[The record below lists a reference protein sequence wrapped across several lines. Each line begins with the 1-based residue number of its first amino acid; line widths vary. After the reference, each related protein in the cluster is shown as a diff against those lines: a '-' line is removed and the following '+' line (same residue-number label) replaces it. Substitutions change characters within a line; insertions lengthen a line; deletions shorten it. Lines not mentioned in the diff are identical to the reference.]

1 MRRIPWTVIPGAV
14 ITLILQ
20 LCPAGAITIERV
32 VAVVN
37 EEVITLTELQEERQA
52 TAAGLV
58 GTREGPAL
66 AESAESER
74 RILEG
79 LIDRRLL
86 LQQVSREGIRVEA
99 AEVSAGVEDFKSR
112 NGLADDA
119 ALAAALR
126 REALTLPQFR
136 RRLQDQMAIGK
147 LLARRV
153 SATVIL
159 TEEELQTYY
168 RTHLPEFSSPPQLQL
183 RHLLIEVPKGGDPD
197 GEAAA
202 ANRTAEALTALM
214 GGAPFAA
221 VAARYSD
228 GATAAQGGELGVL
241 RQGELAPELERVA
254 FALIPGE
261 MSMPIRTAA
270 GYNILLVEARETPVV
285 SFAQARDKI
294 RDRLFQQKA
303 QKRFQDYLAELRSKA
318 YVEIKLP

>member
-1 MRRIPWTVIPGAV
+1 MRRITGTVILGAAAALALV
-14 ITLILQ
+14 RG
-20 LCPAGAITIERV
+20 PAGAVTIERV

-52 TAAGLV
+52 AAARLVATGEDRGLAD
-58 GTREGPAL
+58 PA
-66 AESAESER
+66 APER
-74 RILEG
+74 RILEE
-79 LIDRRLL
+79 LVERRLL

-99 AEVSAGVEDFKSR
+99 AEVSAGIEDLKSR

-119 ALAAALR
+119 ALEAALR
-126 REALTLPQFR
+126 REGLTLPQFR

-153 SATVIL
+153 RGSVIL
-159 TEEELQTYY
+159 TDEELETYY
-168 RTHLPEFSSPPQLQL
+168 RTHLPEFTSPPQVQL
-183 RHLLIEVPKGGDPD
+183 RHLLIAVPKGGDPE

-202 ANRTAEALTALM
+202 ASRTAEALAALM

-221 VAARYSD
+221 VAARFSD

-241 RQGELAPELERVA
+241 RHGELAPELERVA
-254 FALIPGE
+254 FALLPGQ
-261 MSMPIRTAA
+261 MSAPIRTAA
-270 GYNILLVEARETPVV
+270 GYNILLVEAQETPVV
-285 SFAQARDKI
+285 SFPQARDKI

-303 QKRFQDYLAELRSKA
+303 QKRYQDYLAELRQKA